1 MPDKPD
7 RLYTSKQMGDACEML
22 VAAELT
28 LAGVPALKVSDNWP
42 GYDVVAQ
49 PPDKWPGYVAHPP
62 DKPPQRISVKS
73 RTVKTT
79 SNYIAFNPATSDWLA
94 IVLLLGDGCRQIF
107 IVPQDQAR
115 AESFPCTHSAAAR
128 NPCGLRFGT
137 IRKLFGV
144 YKGNFKLTRHD
155 L

>member
-1 MPDKPD
+1 
-7 RLYTSKQMGDACEML
+7 MGDACEML

-49 PPDKWPGYVAHPP
+49 PADNWPGYGAHPAESH
-62 DKPPQRISVKS
+62 PPQRISVKS
-73 RTVKTT
+73 RTAKSEGISVR
-79 SNYIAFNPATSDWLA
+79 FNPTTSDWLA
-94 IVLLLGDGCRQIF
+94 IVMLLGKRRRQIF

-115 AESFPCTHSAAAR
+115 AHSFKSSAR
-128 NPCGLRFGT
+128 NPCGLRVGA
-137 IRKLFGV
+137 IRKLFAV
-144 YKGNFKLTRHD
+144 YEDNFKLKRHD